1 MMLMDAAAEVSS
13 AKRFAFFSA
22 MLKRTVAGGQLG
34 WKGDAAREGDATF
47 DLICG
52 MQVSAYTTGETVQEG
67 GS

>member
-34 WKGDAAREGDATF
+34 WKGDAARG
-47 DLICG
+47 
-52 MQVSAYTTGETVQEG
+52 
-67 GS
+67 